1 MNVIDAIER
10 YDLCGFK
17 NFVPFPS
24 LTYVLCSFAP
34 HFLAIKVFFSKLR
47 MRKNPDGCKFLCE
60 KSLGIQF
67 FKQFLGV
74 FTFSNVSE

>member
-1 MNVIDAIER
+1 MIDAIER

-17 NFVPFPS
+17 SFVPFPS

-34 HFLAIKVFFSKLR
+34 HFPAIKVFFSKLR

-60 KSLGIQF
+60 NSLGIQF
-67 FKQFLGV
+67 F
-74 FTFSNVSE
+74 N